1 MVPSHPTT
9 PDAITGIAKMIMDE
23 FWMMKLDEIMLAF
36 KRGISGRYGKIF
48 GQLSLNV
55 FFDWIHAYNQEQA
68 GDHSEILEQRE
79 KENHNKK
86 IEGAEIGA
94 KVFAEFTS
102 NENFKHLPA
111 EQRTGKPISIQEM
124 LEENKKKN
132 IETIEAIKLATDQGI
147 ISQEE
152 IDEKIKSRTPPNNP

>member
-55 FFDWIHAYNQEQA
+55 FFDWIHAYNAEQA
-68 GDHSEILEQRE
+68 GDHSELAEARE
-79 KENHNKK
+79 KTEHNKK
-86 IEGAEIGA
+86 IAGTKNDAE
-94 KVFAEFTS
+94 VFAELVDKGKVERPT
-102 NENFKHLPA
+102 E
-111 EQRTGKPISIQEM
+111 RTGKVKSIKE
-124 LEENKKKN
+124 L
-132 IETIEAIKLATDQGI
+132 L
-147 ISQEE
+147 SW
-152 IDEKIKSRTPPNNP
+152 EKPPTK